1 MPTLTE
7 NARKEPE
14 TAEAVVRACRI
25 LRTFQHH
32 EVLSLAQV
40 VERVELSKTT
50 CFRLLQSLI
59 KGGMIERVSKGAY
72 RSSIQIIT
80 SSTFTIGFAAQS
92 TDSEFS
98 QDVSQ
103 SLHRVAEREQI
114 RLIAVNNNYSP
125 KTALRNADLLI
136 KEGVNLVLEFQ
147 AYEHV
152 APIISSKFVEAN
164 IPVIAIEIPHPGATY
179 FGADSYQAGVI
190 GGRALGRWA
199 KENWDG
205 KVEEVLLLELPLAGS
220 LPQLRI
226 TGALAGLNQTLP
238 GVAMITTHLEVKG
251 DFEHSLDVVRRHL
264 RRIGARRTLVATVND
279 PSALGALRA
288 FEESG
293 RVNECAVIGQ
303 NATRAARDE
312 LRRPGTRLIGS
323 VGYFPERY
331 GEELIPLAL
340 AILQKKPTPS
350 AVFVK
355 HQLITPKNV
364 GLIYPPETD
373 LSAKLRKTNS

>member
-1 MPTLTE
+1 MAARTE
-7 NARKEPE
+7 NEPE

-25 LRTFQHH
+25 LRAFQHH
-32 EVLSLAQV
+32 EVLTLGQV

-50 CFRLLQSLI
+50 CFRLLQSLL

-72 RSSIQIIT
+72 RSCIQIIT
-80 SSTFTIGFAAQS
+80 SSTYTIGFAAQS

-98 QDVSQ
+98 QDVSE

-226 TGALAGLNQTLP
+226 TGALAGLHQTLP
-238 GVAMITTHLEVKG
+238 GMAMTTITHLEVKG

-264 RRIGARRTLVATVND
+264 RRTGARRTLVATVND

-312 LRRPGTRLIGS
+312 LRRAGTRLIGS

-373 LSAKLRKTNS
+373 LSVKFGKTTR

>member
-1 MPTLTE
+1 MLHQ
-7 NARKEPE
+7 PE

-25 LRTFQHH
+25 IKAFRQH
-32 EVLSLAQV
+32 EILTLKQV
-40 VERVELSKTT
+40 VERVDLNKTT
-50 CFRLLQSLI
+50 AYRLLHSLI
-59 KGGMIERVSKGAY
+59 KGELVERVGKGTY
-72 RSSIQIIT
+72 RLVNEDSSSSIY
-80 SSTFTIGFAAQS
+80 TIGFASQ
-92 TDSEFS
+92 TTEFEFS

-103 SLHRVAEREQI
+103 SIQRVAEREHL
-114 RLIAVNNNYSP
+114 RLISVNNNYSP
-125 KTALRNADLLI
+125 KTALRNADFLI

-147 AYEHV
+147 TYEHV

-179 FGADSYQAGVI
+179 FGADNYQAGVI

-199 KENWDG
+199 KEKWEGN
-205 KVEEVLLLELPLAGS
+205 VEEILLLELPIAGA

-226 TGALAGLNQTLP
+226 TGTLAGLSQTLH
-238 GVAMITTHLEVKG
+238 GIETRKAVHLDGKG
-251 DFEHSLDVVRRHL
+251 EFEKSLDVVRRYL
-264 RRIGARRTLVATVND
+264 RRSKPQRTLIAAVND

-288 FEESG
+288 FEEAG
-293 RVNECAVIGQ
+293 RADLCAVMGQ
-303 NATRAARDE
+303 NATRDAREE

-331 GEELIPLAL
+331 GDELIPLAL
-340 AILQKKPTPS
+340 SILQKKAIPS

-364 GLIYPPETD
+364 GLMYPLQTD
-373 LSAKLRKTNS
+373 TDGHIRKTFSH

>member
-1 MPTLTE
+1 MTPRTQ
-7 NARKEPE
+7 NEPE

-25 LRTFQHH
+25 LRAFQPH
-32 EVLSLAQV
+32 EVLTLGQV

-50 CFRLLQSLI
+50 CFRLLQSLL

-72 RSSIQIIT
+72 RSCIQIIT
-80 SSTFTIGFAAQS
+80 ASMYTIGFAAQS

-226 TGALAGLNQTLP
+226 TGALAGLHQTLP
-238 GVAMITTHLEVKG
+238 GMAMTTITHLEVKG

-264 RRIGARRTLVATVND
+264 RRTGARRTLVATVND

-373 LSAKLRKTNS
+373 LSVKPRNTSR

>member
-1 MPTLTE
+1 MKTT
-7 NARKEPE
+7 NEPE
-14 TAEAVVRACRI
+14 TVEAVVRACR
-25 LRTFQHH
+25 LLHAFHHH
-32 EVLSLAQV
+32 EVLSLGQV
-40 VERVELSKTT
+40 VERTGLSKTT

-59 KGGMIERVSKGAY
+59 KGGLLERAGKGAY
-72 RSSIQIIT
+72 RSTIQPLT
-80 SSTFTIGFAAQS
+80 VSSFTIGFAAQT

-98 QDVSQ
+98 QDVSE
-103 SLHRVAEREQI
+103 SVHRVAEREHL

-125 KTALRNADLLI
+125 KTALRNADLLV

-147 AYEHV
+147 TYEHV
-152 APIISSKFVEAN
+152 APIISAKFLEAN

-179 FGADSYQAGVI
+179 FGADNYQAGVI

-199 KENWDG
+199 KEHWDG
-205 KVEEVLLLELPLAGS
+205 KVEEILLLELPIAGS

-226 TGALAGLNQTLP
+226 TGTVAGLNQMLP
-238 GVAMITTHLEVKG
+238 GIETRHAIHLDGKG
-251 DFEHSLDVVRRHL
+251 EFEHSLDVVRRYL
-264 RRIGARRTLVATVND
+264 RRTTAKRTLVAAVND

-293 RVNECAVIGQ
+293 RGHLCAVMGQ
-303 NATRAARDE
+303 NAIRDAREE

-340 AILQKKPTPS
+340 SILQKKPVPS

-364 GLIYPPETD
+364 SLIYPTQTD
-373 LSAKLRKTNS
+373 SLR